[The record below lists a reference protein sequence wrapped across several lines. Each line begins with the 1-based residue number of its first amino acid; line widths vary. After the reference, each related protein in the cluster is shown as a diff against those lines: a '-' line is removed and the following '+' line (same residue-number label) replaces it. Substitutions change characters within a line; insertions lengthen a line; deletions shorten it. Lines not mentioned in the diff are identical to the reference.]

1 MKNIDVE
8 IKQDYNRAVN
18 LWNETYSHCKIVDL
32 KGKNLSVE
40 PMFDICLDIFASKC
54 KNILDFGCGTGDVI
68 FQCYEFGNMN
78 YGLGVDLSQ
87 TGIDYARK
95 MTLVNNY
102 HGLNFDVGDISYFD
116 SYEEGS
122 FDGIILSNVLDV
134 MPKDVAVTTFVRLTE
149 LLPPKGLMFVKLNPY
164 YDKEDMKKWGM
175 TQIKDNLFEEDGV
188 LRYRELDTVTWK
200 HSFEKSFNIIR
211 YLEFPYTWQE
221 GMNRLFLLEKK

>member
-18 LWNETYSHCKIVDL
+18 LWNETYSHCKIVYL

-87 TGIDYARK
+87 TGIEYARK

-134 MPKDVAVTTFVRLTE
+134 MPKDVAVTTFIRLTE

-211 YLEFPYTWQE
+211 YLEFPYPWQE

>member
-1 MKNIDVE
+1 MKNIDSE

-87 TGIDYARK
+87 TGIEYARK

-134 MPKDVAVTTFVRLTE
+134 MPKDVAVTTFICLTE

-211 YLEFPYTWQE
+211 YLEFPYPWQE

>member
-1 MKNIDVE
+1 MKNIDAE

-134 MPKDVAVTTFVRLTE
+134 MPKDVAVTTFIRLTE

-211 YLEFPYTWQE
+211 YLEFPYPWQE

>member
-1 MKNIDVE
+1 MKNIDSE
-8 IKQDYNRAVN
+8 IKQDYNSAVN

-87 TGIDYARK
+87 TGIEYARK

-134 MPKDVAVTTFVRLTE
+134 MPKDVAVTTFIRLTE

-211 YLEFPYTWQE
+211 YLEFPYPWQE